1 MHCSRLGCS
10 VHGILRQERWSGWPC
25 PPPGDLSDPG
35 IEPVSPVSPALPADS
50 LPLSHWGSPYLSY
63 QVAINTS
70 QRTCG
75 LSCSGMLSVLGHR
88 ATQIFMSINTLKLES
103 KDVTEIDEA
112 KTNNININ
120 NQI

>member
-1 MHCSRLGCS
+1 M
-10 VHGILRQERWSGWPC
+10 
-25 PPPGDLSDPG
+25 
-35 IEPVSPVSPALPADS
+35 SPVSPALPADS
-50 LPLSHWGSPYLSY
+50 LPLSHWGSPNLSY

-70 QRTCG
+70 QRTCR

-103 KDVTEIDEA
+103 KDVTEVDEA